1 MRLIMEGGLKYRSI
15 TLVYFSELMDF
26 PCLLPVEFLYLLI
39 YYLTHLF
46 YHRIDLDIFGIV
58 SSMLR

>member
-1 MRLIMEGGLKYRSI
+1 M
-15 TLVYFSELMDF
+15 YFSELMDF
-26 PCLLPVEFLYLLI
+26 PCLLPFVFRYLLI

-46 YHRIDLDIFGIV
+46 YHRIDLDIFDIV

>member
-15 TLVYFSELMDF
+15 TLVNFSELMDF
-26 PCLLPVEFLYLLI
+26 PCLLPVVFLYLLI

-46 YHRIDLDIFGIV
+46 YHRIDLDIFDIV